1 MEQRVCSDAAH
12 VLWARRSKQMLDVTQ
27 ERDAH
32 IDQRLRED
40 QIIWLGS
47 VRPDGR
53 PHLVAVWFLWTGKD
67 LLIFS
72 KPHAQKIRNLR
83 QNPHVMVALDN
94 TDQGNITLE
103 GEAELLD
110 DPLVSATLPEYVTKY
125 GVHITGIGYTPET
138 MANVYSQTIRIT
150 PTRFY
155 DAPTG

>member
-1 MEQRVCSDAAH
+1 
-12 VLWARRSKQMLDVTQ
+12 MLELTR
-27 ERDAH
+27 ERHSH

-40 QIIWLGS
+40 LIIWLGS

-72 KPHAQKIRNLR
+72 KPNQQKTRNLR
-83 QNPHVMVALDN
+83 LNSHVVLAVDN
-94 TDQGNITLE
+94 TNLGVDPITLE

-110 DPLVSATLPEYVTKY
+110 DPDVNTTLPDYVAKY
-125 GVHITGIGYTPET
+125 GAHIMGIGYTPET
-138 MANVYSQTIRIT
+138 MAEVYSQAIRIT
-150 PTRFY
+150 PTKFH

>member
-1 MEQRVCSDAAH
+1 
-12 VLWARRSKQMLDVTQ
+12 MLDVTQ

-40 QIIWLGS
+40 PIIWLGS

-94 TDQGNITLE
+94 TNLGNVTLE

-110 DPLVSATLPEYVTKY
+110 DPLVSATLPEYVAKY
-125 GVHITGIGYTPET
+125 GVDITGIGYTPQT
-138 MANVYSQTIRIT
+138 MANVYSQAIRIT

>member
-1 MEQRVCSDAAH
+1 
-12 VLWARRSKQMLDVTQ
+12 MLDLTQ

-32 IDQRLRED
+32 IDQHLRED
-40 QIIWLGS
+40 HILWLGS

-83 QNPHVMVALDN
+83 QNPQVMVALDN
-94 TDQGNITLE
+94 TNQGNITLE
-103 GEAELLD
+103 GEAKLLD
-110 DPLVSATLPEYVTKY
+110 DPLVSATLPEYVAKY

-138 MANVYSQTIRIT
+138 MASVYSQAIRIT

>member
-1 MEQRVCSDAAH
+1 
-12 VLWARRSKQMLDVTQ
+12 MLDLTQ

-40 QIIWLGS
+40 HILWLGS

-72 KPHAQKIRNLR
+72 KPDAQKIRNLR
-83 QNPHVMVALDN
+83 QNPQVMVAIDN
-94 TDQGNITLE
+94 TNQGNITLE
-103 GEAELLD
+103 GKAELLD
-110 DPLVSATLPEYVTKY
+110 DPLVSATLPEYVAKY

-138 MANVYSQTIRIT
+138 MAKAYSQAIRIA